1 MKELWEKYPN
11 MRLFSDGESINYIC
25 PICKLD
31 EWTMIDSPD
40 EYIECCNRCGYKKN
54 HITKQDFVN
63 NFECPECGSL
73 SGKLEENDV
82 KLGVRCNNCGKLH
95 IMLEKH
101 TTVNHRNVKPVIN
114 DNTPKCPK
122 CNSTN
127 IQIVPRK
134 WSLLGGFATKK
145 TDRVCVN
152 CKHKW

>member
-1 MKELWEKYPN
+1 MNEEYTAIGENCPKCGSDIWFIKDEE
-11 MRLFSDGESINYIC
+11 RLYKRICSKCYYI
-25 PICKLD
+25 IC
-31 EWTMIDSPD
+31 ID
-40 EYIECCNRCGYKKN
+40 
-54 HITKQDFVN
+54 KQKDFVN

-122 CNSTN
+122 CGSTS